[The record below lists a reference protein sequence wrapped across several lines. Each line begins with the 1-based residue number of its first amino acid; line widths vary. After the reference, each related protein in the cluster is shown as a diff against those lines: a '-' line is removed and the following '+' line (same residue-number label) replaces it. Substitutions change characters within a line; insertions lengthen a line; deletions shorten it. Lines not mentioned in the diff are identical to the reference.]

1 MKKIPLSVFIICEN
15 EEDRI
20 TLVLESIKDLANEI
34 IIIDSGSTDGTLEL
48 AKAYTDKIYHKDW
61 EGFGA
66 QKKYG
71 ESLCQND
78 WILNLDADE
87 VLLEDVKESIRLVF
101 GLPENKR
108 ASSYSLDI
116 RHVSFMNK
124 NMTPKPFGPRNITPR
139 LYNKNKAGF
148 KDSTVHDKV
157 VNFDNSKPIKL
168 KGAVAHI
175 STKSFSHM
183 WKKILTYSELQAQ
196 KWVNDGRN
204 VTYFQLIY
212 DPLFFFFKNFFIRR
226 LCFIGAEGLV
236 MSIALS
242 AGRALR
248 IGLTLELK
256 RKQP

>member
-1 MKKIPLSVFIICEN
+1 MSAIPLSVFIICQN
-15 EEDRI
+15 EADRI
-20 TLVLESIKDLANEI
+20 VLVLESIRDIADEI

-48 AKAYTDKIYHKDW
+48 VRTYTDKIYHKDW

-71 ESLCQND
+71 ETLCKNH

-87 VLLEDVKESIRLVF
+87 VLLEEVKNSIRLVF
-101 GLPENKR
+101 ELPEDKR

-116 RHVSFMNK
+116 RHVSFMSK

-139 LYNKNKAGF
+139 LYNKKKAGF

-157 VNFDNSKPIKL
+157 VNFDSSKPIIL

-183 WKKILTYSELQAQ
+183 WEKIRIYSELQAQ
-196 KWVNDGRN
+196 KWVNDGRK
-204 VTYFQLIY
+204 VTYFQLVY

-226 LCFIGAEGLV
+226 LCFIGVEGLV

-248 IGLTLELK
+248 IGMALEIK
-256 RKQP
+256 RKQT